1 MPTPRFNQVYGT
13 ILAGGTLSSEFAL
26 QGYSISGVMALS
38 NSVNGTLGFM
48 VSNKGDAQGGVY
60 RPVYGSNGT
69 AVALT
74 INSGQ
79 GAVDTDALKTIRGYQ
94 YVRVSSTAQ
103 TNGLALML
111 TLESE

>member
-1 MPTPRFNQVYGT
+1 MTTPRFNQIYGT

-26 QGYSISGVMALS
+26 QGYSVAGVMALS
-38 NSVNGTLGFM
+38 NSINGTLGFM
-48 VSNKGDAQGGVY
+48 VSNKSDAQGAVY
-60 RPVYGSNGT
+60 RPVYGSNGA

-79 GAVDTDALKTIRGYQ
+79 GAVATDALNAIRGYQ
-94 YVRVSSTAQ
+94 YVRVSSSAQ
-103 TNGLALML
+103 TNGLSLML

>member
-1 MPTPRFNQVYGT
+1 MATPRFNQIYGT

-60 RPVYGSNGT
+60 RPVYSSNGT
-69 AVALT
+69 AVELT

-94 YVRVSSTAQ
+94 YVRVSSSAQ

-111 TLESE
+111 VLESD

>member
-1 MPTPRFNQVYGT
+1 
-13 ILAGGTLSSEFAL
+13 
-26 QGYSISGVMALS
+26 
-38 NSVNGTLGFM
+38 
-48 VSNKGDAQGGVY
+48 VY
-60 RPVYGSNGT
+60 RPVYGANGT

-94 YVRVSSTAQ
+94 YVRVSSSAQ

>member
-1 MPTPRFNQVYGT
+1 MPTPKYNQIYGT
-13 ILAGGTLSSEFAL
+13 ILAAGTLSSEFAL
-26 QGYSISGVMALS
+26 QGYSVSGVLALS

-60 RPVYGSNGT
+60 RPVYGANGA
-69 AVALT
+69 AVAIT

-103 TNGLALML
+103 TNGLSLML
-111 TLESE
+111 VLESE

>member
-1 MPTPRFNQVYGT
+1 MPTPRFNQIYGT

-26 QGYSISGVMALS
+26 QGYSVAGVMALDS
-38 NSVNGTLGFM
+38 SVNGTLGFR
-48 VSNKGDAQGGVY
+48 VSNKSDAQGGVY
-60 RPVYGSNGT
+60 RPVYGSNGA

-94 YVRVSSTAQ
+94 YIRISSSAQ
-103 TNGLALML
+103 TNGLSLML

>member
-1 MPTPRFNQVYGT
+1 MPTPRFNQAYGT
-13 ILAGGTLSSEFAL
+13 ILAGGTLSSEFNL
-26 QGYSISGVMALS
+26 QGYSVSGILALS

-48 VSNKGDAQGGVY
+48 VSNKGDAQSGVY
-60 RPVYGSNGT
+60 RTVYDSNGA

-94 YVRVSSTAQ
+94 YLRVSSTAQ
-103 TNGLALML
+103 TNGLSLML
-111 TLESE
+111 VLEGD